1 MNTIDFNKHK
11 ARVDF
16 EKEIAE
22 LDRSANR
29 IYIVNAMFA
38 MNEMKHAMVKVPDC
52 GLAMEVLSKLDEWL
66 GNQLKELNTDG
77 KDY

>member
-38 MNEMKHAMVKVPDC
+38 MNEMKHAMIKVPDS
-52 GLAMEVLSKLDEWL
+52 GLAMEILSKLDEWL
-66 GNQLKELNTDG
+66 GNQLKELNKNG
-77 KDY
+77 PSY